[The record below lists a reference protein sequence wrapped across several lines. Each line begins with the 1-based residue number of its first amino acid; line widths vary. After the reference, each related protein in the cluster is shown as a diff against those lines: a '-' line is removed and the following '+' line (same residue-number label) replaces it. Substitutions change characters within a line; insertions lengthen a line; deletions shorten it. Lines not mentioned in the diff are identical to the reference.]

1 MTILK
6 KIEISRHTYIRYFIV
21 VVNLHLQCSINLL
34 GSQVGW
40 SQISYLHSYDSWGR
54 SLKYFILIVHK
65 SCLIFWWQ
73 LPTCQLHPLIILF
86 LLNLRIMGERWL
98 LSSDFWRLPYGDRR
112 VSDWEAC
119 LVGQQVFRGRAL
131 GGGLKGWCWVS
142 VGLRSTGAGVW
153 NCVSRVDIWSILLG
167 PERKFQSVM
176 GVLEAKWEGVASEL
190 PLRGHWHGGEVPEG
204 QQRRAHCPGAGADT
218 DILQHH
224 YSWCPG

>member
-1 MTILK
+1 MHK
-6 KIEISRHTYIRYFIV
+6 VFYCCC
-21 VVNLHLQCSINLL
+21 QSIFNVQSIFWGLRL
-34 GSQVGW
+34 VSGLFK
-40 SQISYLHSYDSWGR
+40 ISYLHSYDSWGQ

-131 GGGLKGWCWVS
+131 GGGLMLAS
-142 VGLRSTGAGVW
+142 EGLRSTGAGVAYLELTFGAKLISGSSW
-153 NCVSRVDIWSILLG
+153 GRRGSFSFSAVSTPPLVVAISR
-167 PERKFQSVM
+167 M
-176 GVLEAKWEGVASEL
+176 TEALYG
-190 PLRGHWHGGEVPEG
+190 
-204 QQRRAHCPGAGADT
+204 
-218 DILQHH
+218 LQM
-224 YSWCPG
+224 P